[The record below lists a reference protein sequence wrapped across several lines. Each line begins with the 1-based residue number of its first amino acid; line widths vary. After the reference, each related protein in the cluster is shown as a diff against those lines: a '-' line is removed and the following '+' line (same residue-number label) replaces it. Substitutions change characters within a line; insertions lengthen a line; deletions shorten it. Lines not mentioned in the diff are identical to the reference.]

1 MNHNFYWKH
10 TENHASAKMFRY
22 NVWIFSLIHIICMT
36 LRENYCS
43 LIRLALDIRSYS
55 YKWSLGCISYYMSIL
70 ASCTLDFN
78 NEWSIQLSFPFLMS
92 PTTIFIG
99 TRFFQTLTITFY
111 ILISF
116 HFTWIRKFTVL
127 VTYVKPFQFRTINEG
142 SYLTSTWVKAHDISP
157 SLSSPWKEI
166 GKGLQCLMY
175 YEGQTF
181 DLYNDFWKVTFSNFN
196 LYCTEIIFSW

>member
-78 NEWSIQLSFPFLMS
+78 NEWSIRISFHFLMS

-99 TRFFQTLTITFY
+99 TRFFSDIDDN

-116 HFTWIRKFTVL
+116 HFTWIRKL
-127 VTYVKPFQFRTINEG
+127 TYVKPFKFRTINEG
-142 SYLTSTWVKAHDISP
+142 SYLTSTWVKVHDISP
-157 SLSSPWKEI
+157 SL
-166 GKGLQCLMY
+166 
-175 YEGQTF
+175 
-181 DLYNDFWKVTFSNFN
+181 
-196 LYCTEIIFSW
+196 